1 MGISQPMPQRRGRNF
16 RDLRRQKMKPTSRRL
31 DGLCTGVYVIRD
43 IKTLINR
50 YVENK
55 AQTINGSNP
64 GGVGEADLGF
74 LVCIL

>member
-1 MGISQPMPQRRGRNF
+1 
-16 RDLRRQKMKPTSRRL
+16 MKPTSRRL

-64 GGVGEADLGF
+64 GDMGEADLGF